1 MLPTSAGV
9 EPATSWSPVGR
20 RIQLSHRGRPN
31 VTSKLVTVYDIFQ
44 FEITRSV
51 GKQFARN
58 KRVSLA
64 IQHTIQVQ
72 WSILKYTWD
81 KTKEAY

>member
-1 MLPTSAGV
+1 MTLLGWLGRKTS
-9 EPATSWSPVGR
+9 T
-20 RIQLSHRGRPN
+20 QTN
-31 VTSKLVTVYDIFQ
+31 K
-44 FEITRSV
+44 
-51 GKQFARN
+51 ARN

-64 IQHTIQVQ
+64 IQYTIQVQ

>member
-1 MLPTSAGV
+1 MTASISIWNNP
-9 EPATSWSPVGR
+9 
-20 RIQLSHRGRPN
+20 
-31 VTSKLVTVYDIFQ
+31 
-44 FEITRSV
+44 SV

-72 WSILKYTWD
+72 WSILKYTRD